1 MSVYVSQRFKRES
14 IRNLPIRARK
24 FLLLPTEEEGL
35 REDKK
40 NASFSLSDFD
50 AKTMR
55 AKEST
60 RTGRV
65 QSTTNDWTFLD
76 PFFAAG
82 AIFMFDFFLSVWWDF
97 ARENVSFL

>member
-1 MSVYVSQRFKRES
+1 MSAQRSVLASHHLESEGRRNREIFLAFSPREREKKKRASEKKKAKS
-14 IRNLPIRARK
+14 R
-24 FLLLPTEEEGL
+24 EGP
-35 REDKK
+35 D
-40 NASFSLSDFD
+40 SD

-55 AKEST
+55 AKEPS

-82 AIFMFDFFLSVWWDF
+82 AMFDYYYLLIMPTGISQTQ
-97 ARENVSFL
+97 